1 MKKICYILLLS
12 LIAILTACQKYD
24 PGTGPVSRSGDGEVQ
39 FAYSVPDYTVL
50 RTRSGE
56 NTVSDISLLQFDAN
70 GLFLGRST
78 ATDMLAGTFK
88 AKISGSTR
96 IIHFIANYDWST
108 FDERGSLG
116 KDEQTLIPEFESDGW
131 VLWYRREIDNFN
143 TPPQVKLLR
152 NQAKVTV
159 EIDQNLLDLMAQGQ
173 REQFTIEGFALYNY
187 ATRGTVASF
196 RPNATDP
203 FEWSADHPTLPGN
216 PGMCTDKP
224 AGLDTEPKYMFESDN
239 SYNNQTVVILHAGG
253 AYKKY
258 YKIQLIDSELNL
270 YPVVRNTHFRIR
282 IIDYMPGNIGSGSV
296 EDALNS
302 PPINDLYAEIIK
314 ESPEISD
321 GSDRLTV
328 NPIVNILTNPGTGVA
343 TQRLEL
349 DVKYEKSNV
358 ITNGDLRNPQVL
370 SDPDGILDNLTI
382 DRTAGKV
389 YADVKVVDE
398 GFKRAEIRISVL

>member
-1 MKKICYILLLS
+1 MMKKICYILLLS

-24 PGTGPVSRSGDGEVQ
+24 PGTEPVSRSGDGEVQ

-131 VLWYRREIDNFN
+131 VLWDRREIDNFN

-196 RPNATDP
+196 RPNTTDP
-203 FEWSADHPTLPGN
+203 FEWSADHPTPPGN

-224 AGLDTEPKYMFESDN
+224 AGLDIEPKYMFESDN

-258 YKIQLIDSELNL
+258 
-270 YPVVRNTHFRIR
+270 
-282 IIDYMPGNIGSGSV
+282 
-296 EDALNS
+296 
-302 PPINDLYAEIIK
+302 
-314 ESPEISD
+314 
-321 GSDRLTV
+321 
-328 NPIVNILTNPGTGVA
+328 
-343 TQRLEL
+343 
-349 DVKYEKSNV
+349 
-358 ITNGDLRNPQVL
+358 
-370 SDPDGILDNLTI
+370 
-382 DRTAGKV
+382 
-389 YADVKVVDE
+389 
-398 GFKRAEIRISVL
+398 

>member
-1 MKKICYILLLS
+1 MV
-12 LIAILTACQKYD
+12 
-24 PGTGPVSRSGDGEVQ
+24 GGPSHPPRVIGDVH
-39 FAYSVPDYTVL
+39 
-50 RTRSGE
+50 R
-56 NTVSDISLLQFDAN
+56 
-70 GLFLGRST
+70 
-78 ATDMLAGTFK
+78 
-88 AKISGSTR
+88 
-96 IIHFIANYDWST
+96 
-108 FDERGSLG
+108 
-116 KDEQTLIPEFESDGW
+116 
-131 VLWYRREIDNFN
+131 
-143 TPPQVKLLR
+143 
-152 NQAKVTV
+152 QA
-159 EIDQNLLDLMAQGQ
+159 
-173 REQFTIEGFALYNY
+173 
-187 ATRGTVASF
+187 
-196 RPNATDP
+196 
-203 FEWSADHPTLPGN
+203 
-216 PGMCTDKP
+216 

-398 GFKRAEIRISVL
+398 GFKRPKSEYRPERSRGS

>member
-1 MKKICYILLLS
+1 MMKKICYILLLS

-24 PGTGPVSRSGDGEVQ
+24 PGTEPVSRSGDGEVQ

-131 VLWYRREIDNFN
+131 VLWDRREIDNFN

-159 EIDQNLLDLMAQGQ
+159 EIDQNLLDLMAQG
-173 REQFTIEGFALYNY
+173 
-187 ATRGTVASF
+187 
-196 RPNATDP
+196 
-203 FEWSADHPTLPGN
+203 
-216 PGMCTDKP
+216 
-224 AGLDTEPKYMFESDN
+224 
-239 SYNNQTVVILHAGG
+239 
-253 AYKKY
+253 
-258 YKIQLIDSELNL
+258 
-270 YPVVRNTHFRIR
+270 
-282 IIDYMPGNIGSGSV
+282 
-296 EDALNS
+296 
-302 PPINDLYAEIIK
+302 
-314 ESPEISD
+314 
-321 GSDRLTV
+321 
-328 NPIVNILTNPGTGVA
+328 
-343 TQRLEL
+343 
-349 DVKYEKSNV
+349 
-358 ITNGDLRNPQVL
+358 
-370 SDPDGILDNLTI
+370 
-382 DRTAGKV
+382 
-389 YADVKVVDE
+389 
-398 GFKRAEIRISVL
+398 